1 MKIHLGR
8 SFKGCTTR
16 SHWLAPT
23 LFSICIYFLV
33 RERKLLISTSINICH
48 LIYSKEFCQIL
59 YVTKESLYL
68 NLCLWIVPAFF
79 FFLQE
84 YIWISQIFTYWENTF
99 LCLTVLTLCILNKK
113 KSLKNLH
120 PITNKQKTPIR
131 WRNHP
136 EEKHLLSLP
145 CSNPISPV

>member
-16 SHWLAPT
+16 SHWSVPT
-23 LFSICIYFLV
+23 LFSICIYFFV

-59 YVTKESLYL
+59 YVRKESLYL

-84 YIWISQIFTYWENTF
+84 YIWVSQIFNIRRTLFCVWLSW
-99 LCLTVLTLCILNKK
+99 LCVFLNKK

-120 PITNKQKTPIR
+120 PITNKQTKNPNQVKKPPRRKTSFIFT
-131 WRNHP
+131 
-136 EEKHLLSLP
+136 LF
-145 CSNPISPV
+145 